1 MDDRAHPQESARQVR
16 PLLRQDRLSGQWR
29 DYSSVAI
36 RPGAFLAN
44 VRAATEFE
52 VKRRLSQLGQPVD
65 KAEWRMSPP
74 TVNAYFDPT
83 ANNINFPA
91 GILQPPFFDFSLDD
105 AVNYGGIGAVIG
117 HEITHGFDDQGR
129 HYDADGNLAD
139 WWTPEDAAQ
148 FQARAKKVVEQF
160 NGYEPLNCSTTFF
173 ARAWNCAASS

>member
-1 MDDRAHPQESARQVR
+1 M
-16 PLLRQDRLSGQWR
+16 
-29 DYSSVAI
+29 AI

-105 AVNYGGIGAVIG
+105 AVNYGAIGAVIG
-117 HEITHGFDDQGR
+117 HEISHSFDDAGALFDSTGLMR
-129 HYDADGNLAD
+129 N
-139 WWTPEDAAQ
+139 WWTPNDFVE
-148 FQARAKKVVEQF
+148 FKKHAKALSDQPPMEVFTKANLPSGDGAPAPPIPYEQKYLDKWKSEY
-160 NGYEPLNCSTTFF
+160 NLGG
-173 ARAWNCAASS
+173 